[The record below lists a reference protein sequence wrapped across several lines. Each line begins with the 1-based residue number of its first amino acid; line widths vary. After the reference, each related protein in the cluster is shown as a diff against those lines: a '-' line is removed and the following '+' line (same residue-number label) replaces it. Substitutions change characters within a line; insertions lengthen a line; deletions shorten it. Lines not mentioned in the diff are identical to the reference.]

1 MRQLNIETLIKFE
14 KHTLENGLRVILHK
28 DKSTP
33 LAVINLLYDVGA
45 RDELPEKTGFAHLF
59 EHLMFGGTEKVP
71 NFDVP
76 IQNAGG
82 DCNAFTNNDITNFY
96 SVVPYENLETAL
108 WLEADRMTSLLINKT
123 SLETQQKVVVEEF
136 KETCL
141 NRPYGDVWHQLG
153 SLAFEVHPYQWPT
166 IGRVPE
172 HVESA
177 DLQDVTSFFDAY
189 YQPNN
194 AVLVVA
200 GNIDFEDTLAKVK
213 KWFGNIKA
221 GNVPERNL
229 PKEPLQ
235 KQLRR
240 RVNESD
246 VPLDSLY
253 LAFHMPGRGEPD
265 YHAVDL
271 LTDILAN
278 GQSSRLYRKILKE
291 EKLVS
296 SIDCYV
302 TGSYDPGL
310 LIVEAKPAD
319 GVDLET
325 IEAAIWKELNRLKR
339 WNVPKVEFQK
349 IKNKVEST
357 LIFTEMNIT
366 HKAMNLAFYEALG
379 DASLINQEAEKYRI
393 LENSDIRK
401 IAKEI
406 LVMENC
412 STLYYKAKPRQN

>member
-1 MRQLNIETLIKFE
+1 MVKFE
-14 KHTLENGLRVILHK
+14 KHVLKNGLRVILHE

-33 LAVINLLYDVGA
+33 LAIVNLLYDVGA
-45 RDELPEKTGFAHLF
+45 RDESPDKTGFAHLF
-59 EHLMFGGTEKVP
+59 EHLMFGGTQQVP

-82 DCNAFTNNDITNFY
+82 DSNAFTNNDITNYY
-96 SVVPYENLETAL
+96 SIVPHENLETAL
-108 WLEADRMTSLLINKT
+108 WLEADRMTNLLINQK
-123 SLETQQKVVVEEF
+123 SLEIQQKVVVEEF

-141 NRPYGDVWHQLG
+141 NRPYGDVWHELG

-166 IGRVPE
+166 IGKIPE
-172 HVESA
+172 HVENA

-200 GNIDFEDTLAKVK
+200 GNIDFSETLKK
-213 KWFGNIKA
+213 IEKWFGGIKS
-221 GNVPERNL
+221 GKVPKRKL
-229 PKEPLQ
+229 PQEPIQ
-235 KQLRR
+235 KQLKRKENR
-240 RVNESD
+240 AK

-253 LAFHMPGRGEPD
+253 MAFHMPGRAEED

-271 LTDILAN
+271 LSDILAN

-302 TGSYDPGL
+302 TGNYDPGL
-310 LIVEAKPAD
+310 LIIEAKPAE
-319 GVDLET
+319 GVALEK
-325 IEAAIWKELNRLKR
+325 IEIAIWSELKKIKR
-339 WNVPKVEFQK
+339 WNVPITEFQK

-357 LIFTEMNIT
+357 LVFTEMSIT
-366 HKAMNLAFYEALG
+366 HKAMNLAFFEAMG
-379 DASLINQEAEKYRI
+379 DANLINQEAKKYQD
-393 LENSDIRK
+393 LKNTDIRRV
-401 IAKEI
+401 AKQI
-406 LVMENC
+406 LSSDNC
-412 STLYYKAKPRQN
+412 STLYYKAEVKDS

>member
-1 MRQLNIETLIKFE
+1 MINFE
-14 KHTLENGLRVILHK
+14 KHILKNGLRVILHE

-33 LAVINLLYDVGA
+33 LAVVNLLYDVGA
-45 RDELPEKTGFAHLF
+45 RDESPSKTGFAHLF
-59 EHLMFGGTEKVP
+59 EHLMFGGTEQVP

-96 SVVPYENLETAL
+96 SVVPHENIETAL

-153 SLAFEVHPYQWPT
+153 SMAFEVHPYQWPT
-166 IGRVPE
+166 IGRIPE
-172 HVESA
+172 HVENA
-177 DLQDVTSFFDAY
+177 DLEDVTNFFNNY

-200 GNIDFEDTLAKVK
+200 GNINFGDALQKVK
-213 KWFGNIKA
+213 KYFGNIEPGK
-221 GNVPERNL
+221 VPKRNL
-229 PKEPLQ
+229 PKEPIQ
-235 KQLRR
+235 KQCRK
-240 RVNESD
+240 RVNEAN
-246 VPLDSLY
+246 VPLDALY
-253 LAFHMPGRGEPD
+253 LAFHMPGRGEPN
-265 YHAVDL
+265 YHAIDL
-271 LTDILAN
+271 LSDVLAN

-291 EKLVS
+291 DNLVS

-319 GVDLET
+319 GVALET

-339 WNVPKVEFQK
+339 WNVPKSEFQK
-349 IKNKVEST
+349 IKNKVETT
-357 LIFTEMNIT
+357 LVFTEMNIT

-379 DASLINQEAEKYRI
+379 DADLINQEADKYRI
-393 LENSDIRK
+393 LENTDIRK

-406 LVMENC
+406 LVQENC
-412 STLYYKAKPRQN
+412 STLYYKSKPLEN